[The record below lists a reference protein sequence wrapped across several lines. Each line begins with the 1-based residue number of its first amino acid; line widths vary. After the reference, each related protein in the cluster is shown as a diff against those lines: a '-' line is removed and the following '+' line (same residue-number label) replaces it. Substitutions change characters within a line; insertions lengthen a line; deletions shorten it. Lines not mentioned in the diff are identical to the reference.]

1 MDETNPQ
8 NQMSEADTLKL
19 QLLNERSRRVNLEV
33 QNAQLNADLA
43 QARAIGMQ
51 HEIRA
56 QATAHEKVLTER
68 YALGTEDRIDVPTG
82 AIIRTPRPAKLT
94 PVPAPT
100 PDETR
105 KQTTETKAVV
115 EDSVPRAKGYVHEEF
130 R

>member
-43 QARAIGMQ
+43 QARAVGMQ

-56 QATAHEKVLTER
+56 QATAHEKALTER
-68 YALGTEDRIDVPTG
+68 YTLGVEDRIDVPTG
-82 AIIRTPRPAKLT
+82 AIIRAPRPAKLT

-105 KQTTETKAVV
+105 KPTTETKAVS
-115 EDSVPRAKGYVHEEF
+115 E
-130 R
+130 